1 MITEQQKTYFD
12 AMEVLFATPGWKLHL
27 DDLKGNMEAL
37 KNSILGLSTIEQFYI
52 AKGRFQVLN
61 ELLSFEDFLTKTKV
75 ELQSQEDENVIV

>member
-1 MITEQQKTYFD
+1 MITPVQKNYFD
-12 AMEVLFATPGWKLHL
+12 AMESLFATQGWRLHL

-61 ELLSFEDFLTKTKV
+61 ELLSFEDFLNKTKA
-75 ELQSQEDENVIV
+75 ELESQEDE